1 MLVARDSYRQA
12 IGSIAIR
19 GEKSLCRRRLAL
31 APSRH
36 EFVIGIDS
44 GWHVI
49 NLHLFTTAPGLRRSS
64 PGSSQSTLRRRTG
77 AVAGRGGGAKRCVS
91 RQTITVASDSPA
103 CGEHRTLDVREDL
116 PCMFEKQS
124 ASARQPHPP
133 LGAFEQLNVDLFLE
147 LFDLLTERR
156 LRDVEALRGPPEIQL
171 FSDGN
176 EVSQMT

>member
-31 APSRH
+31 AQSRH
-36 EFVIGIDS
+36 EFVIGLDS
-44 GWHVI
+44 GWHV
-49 NLHLFTTAPGLRRSS
+49 NPHLFTTAPGLCRSS
-64 PGSSQSTLRRRTG
+64 PGSSQSTLRRRAG
-77 AVAGRGGGAKRCVS
+77 AVAGRGVGAKRCVS
-91 RQTITVASDSPA
+91 PQTITVASDSPT
-103 CGEHRTLDVREDL
+103 CGEHRTLDLREDL

-124 ASARQPHPP
+124 TSARQPHPS
-133 LGAFEQLNVDLFLE
+133 LGAFEQLDVDLFLE
-147 LFDLLTERR
+147 LFDLVTERR

-176 EVSQMT
+176 EVSEMAQ

>member
-1 MLVARDSYRQA
+1 MSSTSTSSRRLRDSA
-12 IGSIAIR
+12 VPHR
-19 GEKSLCRRRLAL
+19 G
-31 APSRH
+31 
-36 EFVIGIDS
+36 
-44 GWHVI
+44 
-49 NLHLFTTAPGLRRSS
+49 RRSRRS
-64 PGSSQSTLRRRTG
+64 AAVPAQLR
-77 AVAGRGGGAKRCVS
+77 VAAAKRCVS

-124 ASARQPHPP
+124 ASARRPHPP

-156 LRDVEALRGPPEIQL
+156 LRDVEALRGRPEIQL